1 VLKTFRIAQGIYQ
14 GPCPDS
20 TEQVR
25 RGGFHVLVFCA
36 REIQPYL
43 PPHIAKGLH
52 VLYVPLNDSAM
63 DPMTD
68 DEWRAACEAGREV
81 AQLTAGGARALTTCA
96 MGLNRSGVVNAL
108 ALHYRF
114 GVSGKNAVSRI
125 RMMRGGNALHNPSF
139 VTRLSRLPE
148 RSAARLR

>member
-1 VLKTFRIAQGIYQ
+1 MKAFRIAQGVYQ

-25 RGGFHVLVFCA
+25 RHRFHVLVFCA

-43 PPHIAKGLH
+43 PPNRTHGLH
-52 VLYVPLNDSAM
+52 VLYVPLNDSAA

-68 DEWRAACEAGREV
+68 DEWRAASEAGHEV
-81 AQLTAGGARALTTCA
+81 ARLTAVGARALTTCA

-114 GVSGKNAVSRI
+114 GISGSNAIARVRAI
-125 RMMRGGNALHNPSF
+125 RGSNALGNASF
-139 VTRLSRLPE
+139 VRRLSQLSRTP
-148 RSAARLR
+148 